1 MSFMNDVQYEVDS
14 FIVRNGYCNTDNE
27 SKLKLVETGMK
38 KYMID
43 KIEEI
48 DSTVSISDELANETS
63 LHELAEILGNKLPK
77 ENRNELMSN
86 LTRYI
91 IGIAGFMQ
99 GVFVKWVIHEDP
111 VFVTNPAAEINQNGR
126 WDKLITHKQT
136 PYLETFDLA
145 LENLQQVMKLK
156 IKRDKELVKAI
167 GRAS

>member
-1 MSFMNDVQYEVDS
+1 MSIMNDIQYEVDS
-14 FIVRNGYCNTDNE
+14 FIVKNGYCYTDNE

-43 KIEEI
+43 KIEKI
-48 DSTVSISDELANETS
+48 DSKVSISDEMADEVS

-77 ENRNELMSN
+77 ENRNELMAN

-91 IGIAGFMQ
+91 IGVAGFMQ

-111 VFVTNPAAEINQNGR
+111 AFVTNPTAEINQNGR

-145 LENLQQVMKLK
+145 LENLKQVMKLK
-156 IKRDKELVKAI
+156 TKRDKELIKAI

>member
-1 MSFMNDVQYEVDS
+1 MSIMNDIQYEVDS
-14 FIVRNGYCNTDNE
+14 FIVKNGYCHTDNE

-43 KIEEI
+43 KIEKI
-48 DSTVSISDELANETS
+48 DSKVSISDEMADEVS

-77 ENRNELMSN
+77 ENRNELMAN

-91 IGIAGFMQ
+91 IGVAGFMQ

-111 VFVTNPAAEINQNGR
+111 AFVTNPATEINQNGR

-145 LENLQQVMKLK
+145 LEGLQQVMKLK
-156 IKRDKELVKAI
+156 TKRDKELIKAI

>member
-1 MSFMNDVQYEVDS
+1 MSIMNDIQYEVDS
-14 FIVRNGYCNTDNE
+14 FIVKNGYCHTDNE

-43 KIEEI
+43 KIEKI
-48 DSTVSISDELANETS
+48 DSKVSISDEMADEVS

-77 ENRNELMSN
+77 ENRNELMAN

-91 IGIAGFMQ
+91 IGVAGFMQ

-111 VFVTNPAAEINQNGR
+111 AFVTNPEAEINQNGR

-145 LENLQQVMKLK
+145 LEGLQQVMKLK
-156 IKRDKELVKAI
+156 TKRDKELIKAI